1 MSTEKA
7 SVKLQ
12 AVVLE
17 SVVSA
22 MDRGLSVWQC
32 EEILRII
39 DRRIPVVVNTEAVC
53 TK

>member
-1 MSTEKA
+1 MITEKA
-7 SVKLQ
+7 IIELQ

-22 MDRGLSVWQC
+22 MDRGLSLWQC

-39 DRRIPVVVNTEAVC
+39 YRRVPVVVVEQESV
-53 TK
+53 K